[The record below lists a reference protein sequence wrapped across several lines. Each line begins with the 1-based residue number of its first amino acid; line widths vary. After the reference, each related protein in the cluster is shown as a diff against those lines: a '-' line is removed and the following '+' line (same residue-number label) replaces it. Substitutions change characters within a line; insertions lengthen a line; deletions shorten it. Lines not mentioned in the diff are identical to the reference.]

1 VLKLATGT
9 LLFMEYD
16 GQSSQDKKYLAFI
29 SYRHADNKEDG
40 RQWATWLH
48 HAIETYEV
56 PKDLVGNKNSLGRE
70 IPSRIYPIFRD
81 EEELPADA
89 DLSNVIT
96 RALDDSH
103 LLVVLCS
110 PRAVGSPYVA
120 EEIDYFK
127 RQGNSDSIIAAIIDG
142 EPNTSWD
149 DSKSA
154 LGFTKEDECFPLP
167 LQFEYD
173 ESGQATTK
181 HAEPI
186 AADFR
191 LTENGNCTQGWT
203 NSEAYRQDLKKQGI
217 TSKDITNK
225 IELYEKQQHLM
236 LLKVI
241 AGILGVPL
249 GQLTQRDKEYQLTIE
264 RQKAK
269 KLRQWLSAV
278 AMLAIISIGAG
289 IWAYI
294 NQQEAIKQELIAQ
307 QQTIEA
313 KKQES
318 IAQQQTIEA
327 KKQESIA
334 IEKRDEALLT
344 QSRFLMDLAKQK
356 NKDGDYDTALLL
368 ALNAIPGEYGGD
380 RPKIPFLSE
389 LRYATLHADLHT
401 KIHRKN
407 LNGKVSLSPDGKT
420 FIIPEKDGPS
430 YIWSLDTGKAVD
442 IYHLKNKY
450 TIERS
455 IFSYDGKIIASSYG
469 VGLYLWSVENKKLIT
484 TLQSDLTNPLDIE
497 EMAFSRDNTK
507 LALLYSDDSISV
519 FDIFTSKKLF
529 TFKNGNQ
536 NVNNF
541 NFSYSLRFNQDDS
554 LLYMASKNNDVYV
567 WSLITGKL
575 TFTAKSAK
583 DNSLSRFR
591 TRHPVITDKN
601 TLITWDSEGT
611 HIWNLSSK
619 EKKDIKNLHV
629 FIGGSGEFI
638 AYLPSPISPYGHYSP
653 ENEEKAKYPS
663 LFNTKTKIHVELP
676 HPFQPVINIL
686 FSPDGS
692 KVLTVDSLN
701 NQFLWST
708 ETGQKLKSFKAGFA
722 DQLMFSDTTQ
732 FIIAVVQSDDLISI
746 YSVDTLW
753 KNTPSDIRGNNS
765 FYVSD
770 LNAGHIISNNFNTDT
785 TKKISEIQFTSLSTG
800 KLVKKN
806 TLPCNNPSRSLTSN
820 KHFLMISCYSSNHW
834 ELYSMVSGKKSSVTI
849 KKGRDLPVFS
859 ANEEYFFIK
868 DNMGQYSVY
877 SFGHKEP
884 IMEFDWDDDISN
896 LAFSSDSNYLI
907 TANEDGHIVQ
917 HSLLDSSKQNIITIK
932 EEVDAIKYSPDGTLL
947 AINTKKKNLHLVSL
961 TSKKIVKTLNTEKG
975 YEYFLFSH
983 NNDYLFTINKQKE
996 ATLTIWPIK
1005 TNAEPTSIYNIS
1017 AFGEDQIK
1025 LSKNNNMFIIT
1036 NEKEVWSLDTM
1047 QKVLAFDY
1055 SHEISAL
1062 DFTPDGE
1069 KVIAITNSG
1078 LIQKWPLFGDNLI
1091 ENAKKKLALSH
1102 ICLTAEERVSYY
1114 LPPLTEAER
1123 KIRGCF

>member
-1 VLKLATGT
+1 
-9 LLFMEYD
+9 MENN

-56 PKDLVGNKNSLGRE
+56 PKDLVGNKNAKGRE
-70 IPSRIYPIFRD
+70 IPARIYPIFRD

-96 RALDDSH
+96 RALDDSY
-103 LLVVLCS
+103 LLIVLCS
-110 PRAVGSPYVA
+110 PRAVSSPYVA

-127 RQGNSDSIIAAIIDG
+127 KQGNSDSIIAAIIDG

-149 DSKSA
+149 DSKFS

-173 ESGQATTK
+173 ESGQSTTK

-191 LTENGNCTQGWT
+191 LTENGNCSQGWT

-217 TSKDITNK
+217 ASKAISDK
-225 IELYEKQQHLM
+225 VELYEKQQHLM

-249 GQLTQRDKEYQLTIE
+249 GQLTQRDKEYQLTLE

-269 KLRQWLSAV
+269 RLRQWLSAV
-278 AMLAIISIGAG
+278 AMLAIISVGAG

-294 NQQEAIKQELIAQ
+294 NQQEAIKQE
-307 QQTIEA
+307 
-313 KKQES
+313 S
-318 IAQQQTIEA
+318 IARQQTIEA

-368 ALNAIPGEYGGD
+368 ALNAIPGEYGGE
-380 RPKIPFLSE
+380 RPEIPFLSE
-389 LRYATLHADLHT
+389 LRYATSHADLHT
-401 KIHRKN
+401 KLHRKN

-420 FIIPEKDGPS
+420 FIFPEKNGPS
-430 YIWSLDTGKAVD
+430 YIWSLETGKALNL
-442 IYHLKNKY
+442 YHPSDKY

-455 IFSYDGKIIASSYG
+455 IFSHDGKIIASSTGYTI
-469 VGLYLWSVENKKLIT
+469 YLWSVEDNKLIT
-484 TLQSDLTNPLDIE
+484 TIKPDSNDSLKVVEIV
-497 EMAFSRDNTK
+497 FSRDNSK
-507 LALLYSDDSISV
+507 LALLYSDDSILV
-519 FDIFTSKKLF
+519 FDINTSEKLF
-529 TFKNGNQ
+529 TFKNDNKSL
-536 NVNNF
+536 NS
-541 NFSYSLRFNQDDS
+541 FSFTYRLRFNQDDS
-554 LLYMASKNNDVYV
+554 LLYMATSNNDVYV
-567 WSLITGKL
+567 WSLMTGKL
-575 TFTAKSAK
+575 AFTAKSAN
-583 DNSLSRFR
+583 DNSLSTFW
-591 TRHPVITDKN
+591 TRHPVMTDNN

-611 HIWNLSSK
+611 HIWNLATNK
-619 EKKDIKNLHV
+619 KKDLENVHI
-629 FIGGSGEFI
+629 FISNSGKFL
-638 AYLPSPISPYGHYSP
+638 AYLPATISPYGAYSA
-653 ENEEKAKYPS
+653 EVKEKAKYPT
-663 LFNTKTKIHVELP
+663 LFNTETNTQIELA
-676 HPFQPVINIL
+676 HPFQPVKDIL

-692 KVLTVDSLN
+692 KVLTIDTLN

-708 ETGQKLKSFKAGFA
+708 ETGQKLKSFKADFSN
-722 DQLMFSDTTQ
+722 QLLFSKDSQ
-732 FIIAVVQSDDLISI
+732 FIVGVDQSDDLISI

-753 KNTPSDIRGNNS
+753 KNIPSDIKKSNS
-765 FYVSD
+765 FYFGEI
-770 LNAGHIISNNFNTDT
+770 NTGYFISNIINNDIN
-785 TKKISEIQFTSLSTG
+785 KQVQEVQFTSLFDG
-800 KLVKKN
+800 KLIKKHV
-806 TLPCNNPSRSLTSN
+806 LPCNNPLSSLSN
-820 KHFLMISCYSSNHW
+820 NKSYLMASCYSSDQW
-834 ELYSMVSGKKSSVTI
+834 ELYSMTSGEKLSDSIKGQSPPIFSSDE
-849 KKGRDLPVFS
+849 K
-859 ANEEYFFIK
+859 YFFVK
-868 DNMGQYSVY
+868 ESVGQYAVY
-877 SFGHKEP
+877 QFGNKEP
-884 IMEFDWDDDISN
+884 IMHFDWEDNISS
-896 LAFSSDSNYLI
+896 LSFSPDSNYLI

-947 AINTKKKNLHLVSL
+947 AINTKKKNLHLVSFA
-961 TSKKIVKTLNTEKG
+961 SKKIMKTLGAEKG

-996 ATLTIWPIK
+996 ATLNIWPLK
-1005 TNAEPTSIYNIS
+1005 TNTEPTSIYNIS
-1017 AFGEDQIK
+1017 SYGEEQIK

-1078 LIQKWPLFGDNLI
+1078 LIQKWPLFRDNLI
-1091 ENAKKKLALSH
+1091 ENAKNKLALSH

-1114 LPPLTEAER
+1114 LPPLNDEDR
-1123 KIRGCF
+1123 KIRGCL

>member
-1 VLKLATGT
+1 
-9 LLFMEYD
+9 MENN
-16 GQSSQDKKYLAFI
+16 GQYSQEKKYLAFI

-48 HAIETYEV
+48 QAIETYEV
-56 PKDLVGNKNSLGRE
+56 PKELVGNKNTLGRE
-70 IPSRIYPIFRD
+70 IPARIYPIFRD

-110 PRAVGSPYVA
+110 PRAVSSPYVA

-127 RQGNSDSIIAAIIDG
+127 QQGNSDSIIAAIIDG

-154 LGFTKEDECFPLP
+154 LGFSKEDECFPLP

-191 LTENGNCTQGWT
+191 ITENGNCTQGWT

-217 TSKDITNK
+217 ASKDISNK
-225 IELYEKQQHLM
+225 VELYEKQQHLM

-249 GQLTQRDKEYQLTIE
+249 GQLTQRDKEYQLTLE

-294 NQQEAIKQELIAQ
+294 NQQEAIKQESIAQ

-380 RPKIPFLSE
+380 RPSIPFLSE

-401 KIHRKN
+401 KLHRKN
-407 LNGKVSLSPDGKT
+407 LNGKISLSPDGKT
-420 FIIPEKDGPS
+420 FIIPEENGPS
-430 YIWSLDTGKAVD
+430 YIWSLDTGKALN
-442 IYHLKNKY
+442 IYHPSDKY
-450 TIERS
+450 KIKRS
-455 IFSYDGKIIASSYG
+455 VFNYDGNIIASTSGYT
-469 VGLYLWSVENKKLIT
+469 VYLWSIEDKKLIT
-484 TLQSDLTNPLDIE
+484 TLKPDSKNSVQIV

-507 LALLYSDDSISV
+507 LALLYSDDSILV
-519 FDIFTSKKLF
+519 FDVSTSKKLF
-529 TFKNGNQ
+529 TFKNDHNSSY
-536 NVNNF
+536 NLSNF
-541 NFSYSLRFNQDDS
+541 YTLRFNHDDS
-554 LLYMASKNNDVYV
+554 LLYMASGNNDVYV

-575 TFTAKSAK
+575 AFTAKSAK
-583 DNSLSRFR
+583 DNSLSHFWS
-591 TRHPVITDKN
+591 RHPVMTDNN

-611 HIWNLSSK
+611 HIWNLATE
-619 EKKDIKNLHV
+619 EKQDIKNVHIIV
-629 FIGGSGEFI
+629 GGSGKYI
-638 AYLPSPISPYGHYSP
+638 AYLPASISPYGSYSP
-653 ENEEKAKYPS
+653 ENEDKAKYPS
-663 LFNTKTKIHVELP
+663 IFNRETKTQVELP
-676 HPFQPVINIL
+676 HQFQAVKDIL
-686 FSPDGS
+686 FSPDGR
-692 KVLTVDSLN
+692 KVLTVDTLN
-701 NQFLWST
+701 NRFLWST
-708 ETGQKLKSFKAGFA
+708 KTGQKLKSFKTNFA
-722 DQLMFSDTTQ
+722 HQLIFSKDSK
-732 FIIAVVQSDDLISI
+732 FIIALEQSNEIISI
-746 YSVDTLW
+746 YSAEILRE
-753 KNTPSDIRGNNS
+753 NIPSDIKGTSS
-765 FYVSD
+765 FYFGELNTGYTMSNSSD
-770 LNAGHIISNNFNTDT
+770 SNAKNRVV
-785 TKKISEIQFTSLSTG
+785 EAQFTSLSTG
-800 KLVKKN
+800 KLLKKYP
-806 TLPCNNPSRSLTSN
+806 LPCNNPSEYLSSGKTYLV
-820 KHFLMISCYSSNHW
+820 ISCRPSNQW
-834 ELYSMVSGKKSSVTI
+834 VLYSMLSGEKLLDEITGSEPPI
-849 KKGRDLPVFS
+849 FS
-859 ANEEYFFIK
+859 DNDAYYFIK
-868 DNMGQYSVY
+868 DGIGHYSIFQLGQ
-877 SFGHKEP
+877 KEP
-884 IMEFDWDDDISN
+884 IITFDWEDNISS
-896 LAFSSDSNYLI
+896 LAFSPDNTLLI
-907 TANEDGHIVQ
+907 TSNEDGSVVQ
-917 HSLLDSSKQNIITIK
+917 HSLLDSSKKNIITI
-932 EEVDAIKYSPDGTLL
+932 EEKIAAIKYSPDGTLL
-947 AINTKKKNLHLVSL
+947 AINTEKKNLHILSL
-961 TSKKIVKTLNTEKG
+961 NNNKIIKTISAEKG

-996 ATLTIWPIK
+996 ATLNIWPLK
-1005 TNAEPTSIYNIS
+1005 SDAKPTSIFNIN
-1017 AFGEDQIK
+1017 GWGNDQIK
-1025 LSKNNNMFIIT
+1025 LNKNNNLFIIK
-1036 NEKEVWSLDTM
+1036 NDKEVWSLDTM
-1047 QKVLAFDY
+1047 QKVLTFDY

-1062 DFTPDGE
+1062 DFTPDGRQ
-1069 KVIAITNSG
+1069 VIAITNSG
-1078 LIQKWPLFGDNLI
+1078 LIQKWPLYEDNLI
-1091 ENAKKKLALSH
+1091 EQAKKKLTLNR

-1114 LPPLTEAER
+1114 LPPLNEAER
-1123 KIRGCF
+1123 KIRGCL